1 MAKVTYL
8 DPIDHLSGKIA
19 KAYRTCY
26 MHRTAATSNT
36 ANPNFTHVRSA
47 RTTPPSSSE
56 VAVRQKFATTAKAV
70 RQRMQDA
77 SKVTADT
84 LAFRAQ
90 TQYKTLYQ
98 YLWAQEYNA

>member
-8 DPIDHLSGKIA
+8 DPIDHISGKIA

-26 MHRTAATSNT
+26 MHRTAATSRT
-36 ANPNFTHVRSA
+36 EPNYTHVRSA
-47 RTTPPSSSE
+47 RTTPPSSNE

-70 RQRMQDA
+70 RLRMQDA
-77 SKVTADT
+77 SKIATDT
-84 LAFRAQ
+84 IAFKSQ